1 MISCYDEEQDSLYL
15 RWRFGM
21 AHGAM
26 RIFFNIPGNTLECLT
41 LDKA

>member
-26 RIFFNIPGNTLECLT
+26 RIFFKHSWEHIRVF
-41 LDKA
+41 DA